1 MKQERMDNMAAY
13 QQRNHGH
20 SQRPQ
25 FKKVD
30 IQFKEETYVS
40 EAEEVIKEL
49 EKKKFKVINNEK
61 KEKNNTDVLTTN
73 QLRQLLSLTSVI
85 YTEAQSSDFDQIID
99 RLAYLRVQFVYQSG
113 RNSAVKKL
121 VELADILSLLKRV
134 QDNKDKKEL
143 IRFCRYMEALVAYFK
158 YYGGRD

>member
-1 MKQERMDNMAAY
+1 MKQERMDNMATY

-20 SQRPQ
+20 SSRPQ
-25 FKKVD
+25 LNKVD
-30 IQFKEETYVS
+30 IHFKEETYVS

-49 EKKKFKVINNEK
+49 KKVYFKVG
-61 KEKNNTDVLTTN
+61 KETLTTS
-73 QLRQLLSLTSVI
+73 QLRNLLSLTSVI

-121 VELADILSLLKRV
+121 VELADILTLLKRV